1 MSDAATVKDLCNLR
15 DNADFNLSSSSE
27 ITKLIDDICIN

>member
-1 MSDAATVKDLCNLR
+1 MSDAATLKELCIVR
-15 DNADFNLSSSSE
+15 DKADFNLLSSSE